1 MGIIARLFV
10 ACVQSY
16 FVRLEFKVRQ
26 TIHYSSVYWFMLSI
40 ERFSIC
46 DCIFALWRMVL
57 ALSRYISPAML
68 HAVYG
73 GGRVLM
79 IEISLGVAVNIRV
92 ARSLV
97 ILVGGTQF

>member
-1 MGIIARLFV
+1 
-10 ACVQSY
+10 
-16 FVRLEFKVRQ
+16 
-26 TIHYSSVYWFMLSI
+26 
-40 ERFSIC
+40 
-46 DCIFALWRMVL
+46 MVL